1 VNAFFEISRKLESK
15 HGEVWDKVYRSE
27 TIDNHMNPVWK
38 HVNIDLRALC
48 NNDFKRPIRVQVFD
62 SRRSGKR
69 KPLGSFE
76 TNLERIL
83 ASKSMRGN
91 ADLSNAYTLVQD
103 DTDMGRIVVIEAEIR
118 QEVPYESKRMVMDEE
133 EKPENGTLDHS
144 THGSSFRP
152 SFQDYQ
158 FGGCKISISVA
169 IDFSSKNGTERDPDF
184 PHRMKNYRDGD
195 GYNYSKM
202 NEYQKAILDIGGILT
217 ELDSNNAKFSVFGF
231 GVHENDVDL
240 HLFQCGMKKEVNGIN
255 GVLEAYS
262 EVRRGG
268 FAPSDKASLVENINM
283 SVRKAKHIEKRS
295 KNRLSYSILLIL
307 TTGEIDNL
315 KETEEALI
323 KASSSPL
330 SVIFAGIGKRKY
342 RKLKELSRNHKQN
355 TSFVDFSL
363 RESKE
368 ALREEVLKCVP
379 GHIVDY
385 FWDKEILPHDM

>member
-1 VNAFFEISRKLESK
+1 
-15 HGEVWDKVYRSE
+15 
-27 TIDNHMNPVWK
+27 MNPVWK

-169 IDFSSKNGTERDPDF
+169 IDFSSKNG
-184 PHRMKNYRDGD
+184 NY
-195 GYNYSKM
+195 
-202 NEYQKAILDIGGILT
+202 
-217 ELDSNNAKFSVFGF
+217 FFVFF
-231 GVHENDVDL
+231 C
-240 HLFQCGMKKEVNGIN
+240 HLFIH
-255 GVLEAYS
+255 
-262 EVRRGG
+262 
-268 FAPSDKASLVENINM
+268 
-283 SVRKAKHIEKRS
+283 AK
-295 KNRLSYSILLIL
+295 ILIW
-307 TTGEIDNL
+307 
-315 KETEEALI
+315 
-323 KASSSPL
+323 
-330 SVIFAGIGKRKY
+330 
-342 RKLKELSRNHKQN
+342 Q
-355 TSFVDFSL
+355 
-363 RESKE
+363 
-368 ALREEVLKCVP
+368 
-379 GHIVDY
+379 
-385 FWDKEILPHDM
+385 